1 MEFDSQRP
9 YPSLDDFGIS
19 ADAEGTCS
27 SKAAAAADNCSSSTS
42 DSSSKMD
49 HGVTVAEIRPIAD
62 TIRKAFGLELF
73 GFDILVARTE
83 ENRKEMLVVDVNY
96 FPSYK
101 EVTNFSKIL
110 AQYLAQC
117 GIEGRLRSFEAER

>member
-1 MEFDSQRP
+1 
-9 YPSLDDFGIS
+9 
-19 ADAEGTCS
+19 
-27 SKAAAAADNCSSSTS
+27 
-42 DSSSKMD
+42 MD

-83 ENRKEMLVVDVNY
+83 DNRKEMLVVDVNY

-101 EVTNFSKIL
+101 EVTNFSKML